1 MNFEEYE
8 LEEQLLLIDANK
20 MAGRC
25 CLQRVMAGIRLPKVS
40 DIGRLVSAGMMEQ
53 NGTYSLTHLRV
64 NYIVESQMWDVHGK
78 PIRTHRVIM
87 EIQDGEGETLMLKG
101 SSRPVEDESEARFH
115 TVSEWVATDWGNWGM
130 RNVPPKENYFF
141 NCKDYRNPAGFIDK
155 ESEELLKFLSPTFLT
170 SIKEAFTVFKI
181 AAQRDTKQRI
191 ANTRMQAM
199 KDQIGEGDIRPEV
212 KND

>member
-20 MAGRC
+20 MAERC
-25 CLQRVMAGIRLPKVS
+25 CLQHVMAGIRLPKVS

-87 EIQDGEGETLMLKG
+87 KIIDSEGATLMLKG
-101 SSRPVEDESEARFH
+101 SSRPTEDESEARFH
-115 TVSEWVATDWGNWGM
+115 TKSEWVATDWGNWGI
-130 RNVPPKENYFF
+130 RNVPPKESYFF
-141 NCKDYRNPAGFIDK
+141 RCKDYRNPAGFISK
-155 ESEELLKFLSPTFLT
+155 ESEELLNFISPTFLT

-181 AAQRDTKQRI
+181 AAERDTKQRI
-191 ANTRMQAM
+191 ANKRMESM
-199 KDQIGEGDIRPEV
+199 KDQIKMVDFRPEV
-212 KND
+212 KK